1 MQKSKIEWTDYTW
14 NPIEGL
20 CPEACWYCYGRA
32 IYKRFKLDERLEF
45 HVTRGEI
52 AKMGRLSPSRIF
64 ICSTMEMFHPQVEA
78 PWRDKIFQTIEMFS
92 ELTFIILTK
101 RPERIDRP
109 MPDNVWLG
117 VTCDG
122 SDWERDDKR
131 ISVLEQM
138 TKAKVRFIS
147 YEPLLGSPRY
157 WGQWRGGRMDRVHWV
172 IAGKLTGR
180 CPKDIGKFP
189 SYDDMVRGYVKTLVA
204 LARRDGIPIFL
215 KNNLKDIWPG
225 PLIQE
230 YPR

>member
-1 MQKSKIEWTDYTW
+1 MNRTKIEWADYTW
-14 NPIEGL
+14 NPIKGL
-20 CPEACWYCYGRA
+20 CPEACWYCYARR
-32 IYKRFKLDERLEF
+32 IYQRFKLDPKPWLD
-45 HVTRGEI
+45 I
-52 AKMGRLSPSRIF
+52 AELNMTLHTKRTAARVF
-64 ICSTMEMFHPQVEA
+64 VCSTFELFNPIADGQM
-78 PWRDKIFQTIEMFS
+78 RDYIFDVIQRRPD
-92 ELTFIILTK
+92 LTFIVLTK
-101 RPERIDRP
+101 RPERIDRA

-117 VTCDG
+117 VSCDG
-122 SDWERDDKR
+122 SDWERDDER

-138 TKAKVRFIS
+138 TVAKVRFIS

-180 CPKDIGKFP
+180 SPRDIGIFS

-230 YPR
+230 FPK